1 VSEHSPVPTSA
12 RRPRPALAVAL
23 AAALALSGC
32 ASLGGAKPPAIYDLS
47 SPTDFSGLR
56 AGTTR
61 QLLVPVPTA
70 IDALGS
76 ARIVVREPVGRL
88 SYYPGATWSDEL
100 PSLVQ
105 TKLVRAFEN
114 SGRAKVGRPGESL
127 AIDYQVIVDVRAFE
141 LDVSQGR
148 VAHVALG
155 VKLLDDRTGKVRAT
169 KVFDAAV
176 PATSDA
182 ADAVVRA
189 LDAAADRALTD
200 VVIWTA
206 GLI

>member
-1 VSEHSPVPTSA
+1 M
-12 RRPRPALAVAL
+12 
-23 AAALALSGC
+23 ALALAGC
-32 ASLGGAKPPAIYDLS
+32 ASLGGAKPPAIYDIS
-47 SPTDFSGLR
+47 APTDFAGLR
-56 AGTTR
+56 TGTAR
-61 QLLVPVPTA
+61 QLLVPLPTA

-76 ARIVVREPVGRL
+76 ARIVVREPVGKL

-127 AIDYQVIVDVRAFE
+127 AIDYQVIVDIRAFE

-148 VAHVALG
+148 SAHVALG
-155 VKLLDDRTGKVRAT
+155 VKLLDDRTGKVKAT
-169 KVFDAAV
+169 KVFDAVV
-176 PATSDA
+176 PAGSDA

-200 VVIWTA
+200 VVVWTA